1 MESIFMFI
9 CLSDVKC
16 QILSLK
22 YPNVVT
28 GNVRASQ
35 NILKPGLFVLS
46 WAQVSQLEMIVPYHF
61 DVEKKLSIFFVL
73 IDIFLSC

>member
-1 MESIFMFI
+1 MFI

-46 WAQVSQLEMIVPYHF
+46 
-61 DVEKKLSIFFVL
+61 
-73 IDIFLSC
+73 